1 MDFHDHASSAGPKL
15 IRRVFDDIVR
25 TDSSPAAHA
34 ESSADFLNR
43 VQGTYWDQVRQL
55 VEDWASRL
63 DSESFADLS
72 KRLRSPDHRQSQGAF
87 LELYLH
93 ESFLRAGYRVEP
105 HPVLE
110 GTSRRPDFL
119 ATKDGHGMYLEA
131 RSISPSDSDVARSNR
146 LNQVYDALNQLESPN
161 FFLWI
166 DAEQQGTRPLPA
178 KPLRRELERWLNSLD
193 PDEVTQRAQNNF
205 DEKALP
211 SRKWARDG
219 WIIHLEA
226 MPKSPEARGEPGL
239 RALGAFGG
247 RSAGV
252 IDEAPSIKR
261 ALSKKGSA
269 YGTLDYP
276 LVVAL
281 GTYMFD
287 SDHFHIMN
295 ALYGQSSVALQRLPD
310 GRTIPHPVRTPDG
323 YWSSPDGWRRQNVAG
338 VLMVNQLQPYS
349 IGSQIPNLWVH
360 PDTRHELEALP
371 TWNKATLIGT
381 EIQHD
386 TPRTSPLGF
395 FGLPSP
401 WPAGEPFPG
410 R

>member
-1 MDFHDHASSAGPKL
+1 MDVNGHTFIAEPEP

-34 ESSADFLNR
+34 ESSAEFLNR
-43 VQGTYWDQVRQL
+43 AQGAYWDQVRQL
-55 VEDWASRL
+55 VEGWASHL
-63 DSESFADLS
+63 DRESFADLS

-119 ATKDGHGMYLEA
+119 ATKDGHGMYVEA
-131 RSISPSDSDVARSNR
+131 RSISPSDAEVADSNR
-146 LNQVYDALNQLESPN
+146 LKQVYDALDQLDSPN
-161 FFLWI
+161 FFLWVNVG
-166 DAEQQGTRPLPA
+166 EQGPRPLPA
-178 KPLRRELERWLNSLD
+178 KPLRRELEQWLETLD
-193 PDEVTQRAQNNF
+193 PDEVTQQAQDDWD
-205 DEKALP
+205 DEGRPALE
-211 SRKWARDG
+211 WARDG
-219 WIIHLEA
+219 WRLHFEV

-239 RALGAFGG
+239 RPLGAFGG

-252 IDEAPSIKR
+252 IDDAPSIKR
-261 ALSKKGSA
+261 ALSRKGSA

-276 LVVAL
+276 FVVAL

-287 SDHFHIMN
+287 SDHFHVMN
-295 ALYGQSSVALQRLPD
+295 ALYGQSSVALQELPD

-323 YWSSPDGWRRQNVAG
+323 YWSSPSGWRRQNVAG

-371 TWNKATLIGT
+371 TWNKAILIGT
-381 EIQHD
+381 EIRNE
-386 TPRTSPLGF
+386 TPRTTPLSF
-395 FGLPSP
+395 FDLPSP
-401 WPAGEPFPG
+401 WPAGDPFPE